1 MGLYPFLKQHPY
13 FTNSPLFVKKIWMSF
28 FGGNFKSSPVLQ
40 LPPPPLFFSKGR
52 GSNYR
57 SKLINLFHNFFILIL
72 RGILQQIFWYSVNNT
87 FSDERFNP
95 FHAIVL
101 FLNPLKYQKTSCF
114 LMISGDIEGIQWK
127 EMGY

>member
-13 FTNSPLFVKKIWMSF
+13 FTNSPFLWKKSECPFLGEIL
-28 FGGNFKSSPVLQ
+28 KAHPSSNS
-40 LPPPPLFFSKGR
+40 PPPFFFSKGR